1 MSSFMN
7 AVNKYRRA
15 HWLEQ
20 HHLKPLARLYEM
32 WIYLIHNCFI
42 PASCEIGSGT
52 TFGYKA
58 IVMEKGVHHIAP
70 ARR

>member
-1 MSSFMN
+1 MN

-42 PASCEIGSGT
+42 PAASC
-52 TFGYKA
+52 A
-58 IVMEKGVHHIAP
+58 LV
-70 ARR
+70 R

>member
-32 WIYLIHNCFI
+32 WIYLF
-42 PASCEIGSGT
+42 T
-52 TFGYKA
+52 TALSLPHVK
-58 IVMEKGVHHIAP
+58 
-70 ARR
+70 